1 MEKRI
6 IEDWLRRRYTNWPQE
21 KISNITEMVANS
33 FEKYYETGNKDEFF
47 SEIFDLARKEKLIG
61 AENAPR
67 EIYFYMTSQFFRDRR
82 PESPAGNVK
91 KNSQT
96 KEYGE
101 LEIVAYLV
109 DEGGKKLTVAPT
121 GRKKKEVDIICHA
134 TIVNFEPDY
143 GKIDTDYPQIVG
155 KVTAFTVQYP
165 TGKYK
170 FFLMAEYNSPHYGL
184 LRSDQRVPYTVAI
197 KKGKKSK
204 IEINMPVPPAAGGGG
219 GGIEGVLR
227 VEPDKIKIEG
237 PGPLKVTGEIKG
249 PSEPIKFE
257 PAKLDATM
265 HADVDVHVHG
275 GGSGELWCPSCLSFS
290 SEKYPLHQMAGSPN
304 LYHCNHCDQEFI
316 LKPTGEL
323 IPVHPYQEIPE
334 KCPYCKKW
342 VDFTMV
348 NTPQGGKVY
357 RLYCSNRSCE
367 RGGYSKQ
374 PWFVDLSERDYNQ
387 WKEVRKKKMEAEID
401 QLEDWLDTH
410 VPLTNSRFIQRR
422 KDEIRRAK
430 EHVKNFG
437 TVKLDGDRLIPEKKD
452 LVIAKAVLAA
462 HAYGINLSRDAK
474 ADDVLEALGHPKEDV
489 ERFSEEERKEFGE
502 KSPLINEEMAK
513 KLSEEEYE
521 RQQKERLLFN
531 KIPGVG
537 KEASKYGP
545 KRVGNW
551 LSGFGKYGTKSSFS
565 VVLALI
571 GIITGA
577 LLGWP
582 FLVAFAAWAARNM
595 IPDPKPTKLV
605 DDWRESRWGSMGV
618 EQENKYAAGL
628 AVMKSLLKLTVLI
641 FLGIGFFTTDLPF
654 RGFVLLA
661 FCFLSYFSLPGE
673 YDIKEPQKFIEGI
686 LRIPLAIFLAF
697 VVFWGIF
704 GSSELA
710 WLTMAFFAVF
720 PVATSDRAGLARA
733 IGQAGSGV
741 ASTFESFDKI
751 IFAILMFIG
760 LWSVMGGAG
769 LNLEIGTLV
778 GNVFVWFWIISL
790 VGGLTSPSQVRPYT
804 GIIMLVMV
812 FIFYSS
818 GVGEQIVGQGFFGA
832 WWPTVHNGITS
843 ITKPIGEA
851 FASVQ
856 GTFGQTFLLLTNP
869 VAFSKQ
875 IMEGS
880 YVKNPTGPTGA
891 YGLEIENLVVPAIY
905 PGTYAM
911 ATFNIKNAG
920 PVKAKN
926 VSVRISVPAD
936 FKNAL
941 KIQNM
946 KMEEKEV
953 DEYSIVDKNDIMPV
967 FFILNGKNCKE
978 IENMPGW
985 YDRLKKRNEYIR
997 VNISVEYE
1005 YEVSSWMPL
1014 TIISPQEWKDRTS
1027 KGTFAPAKVGSFITT
1042 SPAKLSIGSFDQ
1054 PLIGG
1059 ARPFYLGFNLTPGEP
1074 GEIDW
1079 TWEGTKIVLNY
1090 SSELENGITRV
1101 CNPKP
1106 TNDAPP
1112 LTWTKLPKYQAV
1124 FCTFTSTPDPQDP
1137 NKIAQGPSKTYYITA
1152 SASFRFKKTE
1162 TKDTLFAFSDVCGGQ
1177 GIPAPPEGV
1186 ELGPDDIKNVV
1197 VNVDSATNRV
1207 TVTWDTTLTSFSE
1220 VLYKRQSDSDS
1231 VPFVSKKDTSLTKTH
1246 QMVLEGLDAGL
1257 VPNAVYMLKVKSGG
1271 REKDG
1276 GTFKTGECNIL
1287 NKETCVKY
1295 SAYCEWKYDNT
1306 PQAVCQ
1312 PKNQ

>member
-1 MEKRI
+1 
-6 IEDWLRRRYTNWPQE
+6 
-21 KISNITEMVANS
+21 
-33 FEKYYETGNKDEFF
+33 
-47 SEIFDLARKEKLIG
+47 
-61 AENAPR
+61 
-67 EIYFYMTSQFFRDRR
+67 
-82 PESPAGNVK
+82 
-91 KNSQT
+91 
-96 KEYGE
+96 
-101 LEIVAYLV
+101 
-109 DEGGKKLTVAPT
+109 
-121 GRKKKEVDIICHA
+121 
-134 TIVNFEPDY
+134 
-143 GKIDTDYPQIVG
+143 
-155 KVTAFTVQYP
+155 
-165 TGKYK
+165 
-170 FFLMAEYNSPHYGL
+170 
-184 LRSDQRVPYTVAI
+184 
-197 KKGKKSK
+197 
-204 IEINMPVPPAAGGGG
+204 
-219 GGIEGVLR
+219 
-227 VEPDKIKIEG
+227 
-237 PGPLKVTGEIKG
+237 
-249 PSEPIKFE
+249 
-257 PAKLDATM
+257 
-265 HADVDVHVHG
+265 
-275 GGSGELWCPSCLSFS
+275 
-290 SEKYPLHQMAGSPN
+290 
-304 LYHCNHCDQEFI
+304 
-316 LKPTGEL
+316 
-323 IPVHPYQEIPE
+323 
-334 KCPYCKKW
+334 
-342 VDFTMV
+342 
-348 NTPQGGKVY
+348 
-357 RLYCSNRSCE
+357 
-367 RGGYSKQ
+367 
-374 PWFVDLSERDYNQ
+374 
-387 WKEVRKKKMEAEID
+387 
-401 QLEDWLDTH
+401 
-410 VPLTNSRFIQRR
+410 
-422 KDEIRRAK
+422 
-430 EHVKNFG
+430 
-437 TVKLDGDRLIPEKKD
+437 
-452 LVIAKAVLAA
+452 
-462 HAYGINLSRDAK
+462 
-474 ADDVLEALGHPKEDV
+474 
-489 ERFSEEERKEFGE
+489 
-502 KSPLINEEMAK
+502 
-513 KLSEEEYE
+513 
-521 RQQKERLLFN
+521 
-531 KIPGVG
+531 
-537 KEASKYGP
+537 
-545 KRVGNW
+545 
-551 LSGFGKYGTKSSFS
+551 
-565 VVLALI
+565 
-571 GIITGA
+571 
-577 LLGWP
+577 
-582 FLVAFAAWAARNM
+582 
-595 IPDPKPTKLV
+595 
-605 DDWRESRWGSMGV
+605 
-618 EQENKYAAGL
+618 
-628 AVMKSLLKLTVLI
+628 
-641 FLGIGFFTTDLPF
+641 
-654 RGFVLLA
+654 
-661 FCFLSYFSLPGE
+661 
-673 YDIKEPQKFIEGI
+673 
-686 LRIPLAIFLAF
+686 
-697 VVFWGIF
+697 
-704 GSSELA
+704 
-710 WLTMAFFAVF
+710 
-720 PVATSDRAGLARA
+720 
-733 IGQAGSGV
+733 
-741 ASTFESFDKI
+741 
-751 IFAILMFIG
+751 
-760 LWSVMGGAG
+760 
-769 LNLEIGTLV
+769 
-778 GNVFVWFWIISL
+778 
-790 VGGLTSPSQVRPYT
+790 
-804 GIIMLVMV
+804 
-812 FIFYSS
+812 
-818 GVGEQIVGQGFFGA
+818 
-832 WWPTVHNGITS
+832 
-843 ITKPIGEA
+843 
-851 FASVQ
+851 
-856 GTFGQTFLLLTNP
+856 
-869 VAFSKQ
+869 
-875 IMEGS
+875 MEGS

-1207 TVTWDTTLTSFSE
+1207 TVTWDTTLASFSE

-1257 VPNAVYMLKVKSGG
+1257 VPNAVYILKVKSGG